1 MRTKIKLLFKLN
13 EGIEAA
19 RLRAPLEAEIARLEA
34 TLGAPSAIT
43 VGKAVADPTLH
54 IIAAGA
60 FDASAGPYDVMLE
73 IIPPENSVDKA
84 VQLLTGLSG
93 RLADLIDREKSAA
106 LSGVEHVILPGEG
119 QTFVLIANR
128 RLPHLTHQ
136 QFIDYWFG
144 FHADFTRTHTPPEIG
159 MRYRQFHTDVAWTEA
174 LLAATGFGVG
184 DFDGAAECHYPDEA
198 SLRDLMALTE
208 IVDEA
213 TEDEVKF
220 VDHERCVTTV
230 FTPSTDFSIL

>member
-1 MRTKIKLLFKLN
+1 MRTKIKLLLKLN
-13 EGIEAA
+13 EGVEVA
-19 RLRAPLEAEIARLEA
+19 RLRTPLEAEVARLDA
-34 TLGAPSAIT
+34 ALGAPSSVI

-60 FDASAGPYDVMLE
+60 FDASAGPYDAMLE
-73 IIPPENSVDKA
+73 IIPPEGSVDKA
-84 VQLLTGLSG
+84 VLLLTGLAG
-93 RLADLIDREKSAA
+93 RLGDLVDAGKSAA
-106 LSGVEHVILPGEG
+106 LAGVEHVILPGEG

-136 QFIDYWFG
+136 KFIDYWFG

-159 MRYRQFHTDVAWTEA
+159 MCYRQFHTDVARTEA
-174 LLAATGFGVG
+174 LLGATGFQVG

-198 SLRDLMALTE
+198 SLRSLMALTE

-230 FTPSTDFSIL
+230 FIPSPDFSIL